1 MLLQNTIGE
10 HLLEVDKAAR
20 EREEVILKQLE
31 EKEPLPDKE
40 KDQMA
45 WVRAANQHR
54 AIAEEIILSN
64 EQVNYLM
71 GGTAGI
77 NRLSCLYQLIQ
88 MVTRQIETSNE
99 VGESTT
105 ELWEVNMSEVAL
117 SKLWKCDRKTV
128 SKMLDHMNKL
138 GILSSIQTRRGSV
151 HTLLCISAW
160 IVDGK
165 KFVNPYYIPINQR
178 SNYDKSSSS
187 ASTTAF
193 PNKEDPPIKN
203 GGTSPTQLANSSF
216 SSLTSGNGDNGEK
229 EDDPQPSV
237 SDMELEAEA
246 RRQFFKEQMEAED
259 APQFLLLG

>member
-1 MLLQNTIGE
+1 MNNKIF
-10 HLLEVDKAAR
+10 
-20 EREEVILKQLE
+20 
-31 EKEPLPDKE
+31 
-40 KDQMA
+40 
-45 WVRAANQHR
+45 NS
-54 AIAEEIILSN
+54 IILNN

-88 MVTRQIETSNE
+88 IVTRQIETLNE

-105 ELWEVNMSEVAL
+105 ALWEVNMSEVSL

-138 GILSSIQTRRGSV
+138 GILSSVQTRRGSV

-165 KFVNPYYIPINQR
+165 KYVNPHYVPINQR
-178 SNYDKSSSS
+178 DSSDKSSSS
-187 ASTTAF
+187 TSTTAF
-193 PNKEDPPIKN
+193 PNKKDPPIKN
-203 GGTSPTQLANSSF
+203 GGTSPSQIANRSI
-216 SSLTSGNGDNGEK
+216 SSLTSGNGNSDK
-229 EDDPQPSV
+229 EDDVPPPSV

-246 RRQFFKEQMEAED
+246 RRQFFKKQMEAED
-259 APQFLLLG
+259 APQLLLLG

>member
-1 MLLQNTIGE
+1 MNSNIF
-10 HLLEVDKAAR
+10 
-20 EREEVILKQLE
+20 
-31 EKEPLPDKE
+31 
-40 KDQMA
+40 
-45 WVRAANQHR
+45 NS
-54 AIAEEIILSN
+54 IILSN

-88 MVTRQIETSNE
+88 IVTRQIETSNE

-105 ELWEVNMSEVAL
+105 ALWEVNMSEVAL

-138 GILSSIQTRRGSV
+138 GILSSVQTRRGSV
-151 HTLLCISAW
+151 HPHY
-160 IVDGK
+160 V
-165 KFVNPYYIPINQR
+165 PINQR
-178 SNYDKSSSS
+178 DCSGKSNTMT
-187 ASTTAF
+187 STTAF

-216 SSLTSGNGDNGEK
+216 CSLTSGNGDNGEE
-229 EDDPQPSV
+229 EDVPPPSI

-259 APQFLLLG
+259 APQLLLLG